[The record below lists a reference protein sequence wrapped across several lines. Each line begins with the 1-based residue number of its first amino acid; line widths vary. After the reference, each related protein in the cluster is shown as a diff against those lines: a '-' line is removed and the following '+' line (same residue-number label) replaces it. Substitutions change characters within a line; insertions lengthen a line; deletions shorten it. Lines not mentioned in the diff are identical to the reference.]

1 MPLQLEI
8 NDEFAQAVDLIE
20 NSRQHL
26 FITGKAGTGKSTL
39 LDYCCNHSQKN
50 LVLLAPTGVAA
61 LNVKGQTIHRFFG
74 FPVNIS
80 VPQIENKEFKPRAV
94 RIFKSLEAVVIDEA
108 SMLRADLLDCIDA
121 FLCLY
126 GPEKDKPFGGVQ
138 MIFVGDLYQL
148 PPVINSHEHEFFAQN
163 YETPYFFSAEVFK
176 KIPLQVIELKK
187 VYRQKDKDFIDLLNH
202 IRNNKI
208 TEEDWKRLNS
218 RVGARLGG
226 GEGAENFRISL
237 TTTNKLA
244 DEINEQCLDELDGA
258 VYSAAAEIDGDFGKE
273 IYPTAKE
280 LNFKI
285 GAQIMFLNN
294 DSKNRWVNGS
304 VGHIVGLKERD
315 GRIRYLEVRLQQGQR
330 LVAVFP
336 FTWEVFKYKLEGR
349 EIISESV
356 GSFTQY
362 PFKLAWAV
370 TIHKSQG
377 KTFDNVEI
385 DIGGGTF
392 ATGQLYVALSRCTSF
407 EGISLKKAVLPRH
420 ILTDYRINE
429 FMSRYS
435 DDVELSDF
443 SKRKMLEQA
452 VKMQNAVEIIYRKED
467 GRRYRRLIMP
477 QKILSD
483 RLLAMCLERKAP
495 RTFLLERILNIR
507 PHIKQN

>member
-1 MPLQLEI
+1 
-8 NDEFAQAVDLIE
+8 
-20 NSRQHL
+20 
-26 FITGKAGTGKSTL
+26 
-39 LDYCCNHSQKN
+39 
-50 LVLLAPTGVAA
+50 
-61 LNVKGQTIHRFFG
+61 
-74 FPVNIS
+74 
-80 VPQIENKEFKPRAV
+80 
-94 RIFKSLEAVVIDEA
+94 
-108 SMLRADLLDCIDA
+108 
-121 FLCLY
+121 
-126 GPEKDKPFGGVQ
+126 
-138 MIFVGDLYQL
+138 
-148 PPVINSHEHEFFAQN
+148 
-163 YETPYFFSAEVFK
+163 
-176 KIPLQVIELKK
+176 
-187 VYRQKDKDFIDLLNH
+187 
-202 IRNNKI
+202 
-208 TEEDWKRLNS
+208 
-218 RVGARLGG
+218 
-226 GEGAENFRISL
+226 
-237 TTTNKLA
+237 
-244 DEINEQCLDELDGA
+244 
-258 VYSAAAEIDGDFGKE
+258 
-273 IYPTAKE
+273 
-280 LNFKI
+280 
-285 GAQIMFLNN
+285 MFLNN